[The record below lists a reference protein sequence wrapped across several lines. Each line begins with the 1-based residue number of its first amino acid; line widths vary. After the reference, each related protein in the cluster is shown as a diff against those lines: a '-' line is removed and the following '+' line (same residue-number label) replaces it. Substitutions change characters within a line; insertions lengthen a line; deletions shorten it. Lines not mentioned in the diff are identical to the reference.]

1 MWFGKDKMDTPHPPY
16 NVVQPRVLDRWLD
29 VNSQNGPLQRFQYY
43 FDIPT
48 FNVSKIFYQ
57 VADLVIDFW
66 YQAPNNFSLILPV
79 FPIINS
85 LLCIAW
91 VDDNGNVRR
100 YKLNTN
106 PDVIMPEDVPQYT
119 DQLIM
124 KNFRIEV
131 WNTNE
136 PPTILE
142 EPIRIYTTVR
152 GNRDY
157 RYSDDKPIASVS
169 VTDNNFYS
177 PNNGEY
183 PPTMNLPLTF
193 PNTIITN

>member
-1 MWFGKDKMDTPHPPY
+1 MPDVPHPPY

-85 LLCIAW
+85 LLCVAW
-91 VDDNGNVRR
+91 VDENGNVRR

-131 WNTNE
+131 WNTDE

-169 VTDNNFYS
+169 VTDNNFIS
-177 PNNGEY
+177 PSLD
-183 PPTMNLPLTF
+183 LPLTF